1 MPKPSFASN
10 TSSHPSQL
18 NCRRCLRSILA
29 AMLALCLL
37 SGCALAFESKA
48 YPAPSG
54 TLPADSLSGSFGDT
68 QLLLGLDT
76 TQDYS
81 FVENGFARACF
92 FAFDEDQSHYIEL
105 YLTLPSTVVSG
116 DVLVSSDVLAT
127 GTSIYLYE
135 VTPDGETLYSADQLL
150 GVAFPAGSS
159 YEIRISEASRTDS
172 SLSLSGSIAAC
183 LVLSEEAA
191 LPLALTDVSFS
202 FTLPLGDATSGKQPG
217 MQAVPA
223 FTLPPDYARA

>member
-1 MPKPSFASN
+1 MHKPLFTAKNFPCSG
-10 TSSHPSQL
+10 L
-18 NCRRCLRSILA
+18 MRRLRSLLCMA
-29 AMLALCLL
+29 LALCLL
-37 SGCALAFESKA
+37 PGCALALEGEG
-48 YPAPSG
+48 YPALTG
-54 TLPADSLSGSFGDT
+54 ALPADSIAGSFGDT

-81 FVENGFARACF
+81 FVKNGFASACF
-92 FAFDEDQSHYIEL
+92 FAFSEDQSHYIEL
-105 YLTLPSTVVSG
+105 YLTLPATVAAG
-116 DVLVSSDVLAT
+116 DVLSSSDYLAS

-135 VTPDGETLYSADQLL
+135 VSPDGESLYSADQLL
-150 GVAFPAGSS
+150 GVAFPAGAS